1 MGRAEKPLVALKAQ
15 PKVVGT
21 VLGVTSTFLM
31 AVRSRCFFLRSP
43 SIQKEFLPFP
53 QPQSVSHWHIPSRL
67 LSSLLFLLATCV
79 LPSDM
84 LRREE
89 GLCCH
94 VKIFN
99 FPMWRWYHGPDS
111 VLNTRLISLPVEK
124 QYQFCGVKGWS
135 ENNALCIVKQ
145 ATSPV
150 LYKRNKC
157 NR

>member
-1 MGRAEKPLVALKAQ
+1 MAQ
-15 PKVVGT
+15 SKFTGT
-21 VLGVTSTFLM
+21 ISGATFNFPSACEIQL
-31 AVRSRCFFLRSP
+31 FFLGSSP
-43 SIQKEFLPFP
+43 VQKEFLPFP
-53 QPQSVSHWHIPSRL
+53 QPQGVPHWHIPSSL
-67 LSSLLFLLATCV
+67 LSSLLFLLGTSV
-79 LPSDM
+79 LPSDV

-89 GLCCH
+89 GICCH

-111 VLNTRLISLPVEK
+111 VLNTCLISLPVEK